1 MSSYKLHNIP
11 VNSSTFLTPSNVS
24 FKKSPFL
31 EMRSTNMFNGV
42 ESSMPCLNWF
52 AGYAWGNREI
62 GAVMYEVEEEVEEEG
77 CWT

>member
-1 MSSYKLHNIP
+1 
-11 VNSSTFLTPSNVS
+11 
-24 FKKSPFL
+24 
-31 EMRSTNMFNGV
+31 MRSTNMFNGV